1 MSKKIELSSMDLGKL
16 SGRLHQASS
25 KMSAGQ
31 ILSVGILNFLLH
43 SILLDLTESEKDRGS
58 PHVIQQHIEIQCR
71 HKGLDCKRTG
81 MKFILYFLYFLLL

>member
-1 MSKKIELSSMDLGKL
+1 MDLGKL

-25 KMSAGQ
+25 KMSSGQ

-43 SILLDLTESEKDRGS
+43 CILLDLTESEKDRGS
-58 PHVIQQHIEIQCR
+58 PHFLQQHIEIQCR

-81 MKFILYFLYFLLL
+81 MKFISYFLYFLLL